1 MKISFSNKCNLWATT
16 LAVAST
22 LTLAS
27 IASAAPTTIKV
38 TVENIAPEE
47 GLIITPV
54 WIGFHD
60 GSFDFF
66 DLNKPASPSLET
78 LAENGITDMLAMD
91 YYRSWFSRRSSS
103 CNSSWRDGNNDL
115 YS

>member
-1 MKISFSNKCNLWATT
+1 MKISFSNKRNLWATT
-16 LAVAST
+16 LAIAST
-22 LTLAS
+22 LTLTS
-27 IASAAPTTIKV
+27 ITFAAPTTIKV
-38 TVENIAPEE
+38 TLENIAPEE

-66 DLNKPASPSLET
+66 DLNQSASASLET

-91 YYRSWFSRRSSS
+91 LK
-103 CNSSWRDGNNDL
+103 NSVQEWLKGQLQVPDFPETL
-115 YS
+115 IP